1 MQEVK
6 FTQIASY
13 TGIDQQVQRVR
24 FYLLNPAFCLG
35 SPANFIRFFAVFLLF
50 YYNTGQ
56 QDCQGKIV
64 QISQVLSS
72 KQNRAVEGPSPYS
85 YSTVCYAAKS
95 LCITVFS

>member
-13 TGIDQQVQRVR
+13 TGLDQQVQRVR

-35 SPANFIRFFAVFLLF
+35 PPANIIRFFAVFLLF

-56 QDCQGKIV
+56 RDCQGKIV

-72 KQNRAVEGPSPYS
+72 KQNRAVEGASPYI
-85 YSTVCYAAKS
+85 Y
-95 LCITVFS
+95 I